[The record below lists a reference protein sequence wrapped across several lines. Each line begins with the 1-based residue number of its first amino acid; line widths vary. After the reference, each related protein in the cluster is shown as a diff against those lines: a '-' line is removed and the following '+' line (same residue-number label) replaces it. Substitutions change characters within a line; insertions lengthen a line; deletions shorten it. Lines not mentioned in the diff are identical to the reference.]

1 MISLSTSLTTCPNI
15 IAAQSTTALPRTLP
29 GFPESLLSLVET
41 ILACLETKLFS
52 VVKGAKEYFF
62 MSALI
67 ALVKTKLS
75 PSQSTI
81 HKQEVVDRIL
91 AFAQSL
97 FMKHAHCDHLGDLG
111 MGIFAAQV
119 SAIVKVL
126 APSS

>member
-1 MISLSTSLTTCPNI
+1 
-15 IAAQSTTALPRTLP
+15 
-29 GFPESLLSLVET
+29 
-41 ILACLETKLFS
+41 
-52 VVKGAKEYFF
+52 

-75 PSQSTI
+75 PSQSPI

-111 MGIFAAQV
+111 MGVFAAQV
-119 SAIVKVL
+119 GATVNLHPRVFELTQLRPRVFPPVPRWRHSLRRVSMQIWCSRLRLGSRYVGLSKGY
-126 APSS
+126 SG